1 MSKKLIKIILI
12 SFVILSFYITFSFAT
27 DININLPGTDT
38 NQTNEN
44 SENNTEVN
52 NEQVENTINNENIE
66 NTDNPVTNEQE
77 NIDNSVNGNNTITDG
92 TFQNT
97 PTDVE
102 TLQPSVVTSDESGLS
117 VTNIINILLITVGVI
132 IILLD
137 IFLFPIIRYN
147 RYKYLITDDKI
158 EVKKGLFLITR
169 TIIQIKRV
177 QKIEIS
183 DGPIDRKFSLASVNI
198 YTAAGVADIKF
209 LNKNEAEKIT
219 EEINN
224 ILKKNLEKNYEN

>member
-1 MSKKLIKIILI
+1 MYKSLDKKAITVMRINALIGGVITLLIVLIALYFCLTNFEDNFSKIIVI
-12 SFVILSFYITFSFAT
+12 SVAS
-27 DININLPGTDT
+27 
-38 NQTNEN
+38 
-44 SENNTEVN
+44 
-52 NEQVENTINNENIE
+52 
-66 NTDNPVTNEQE
+66 
-77 NIDNSVNGNNTITDG
+77 
-92 TFQNT
+92 
-97 PTDVE
+97 
-102 TLQPSVVTSDESGLS
+102 
-117 VTNIINILLITVGVI
+117 IIGI